1 MKVIVDRI
9 EGEYL
14 VVEITNGN
22 FVNIP
27 RILVPNAKENDV
39 ISINIDYNETEKR
52 KKEIQ
57 TLMNNVFED

>member
-14 VVEITNGN
+14 VVEITKDS

-27 RILVPNAKENDV
+27 RILVPTAKENDV
-39 ISINIDYNETEKR
+39 ISINIDYTETKKR
-52 KKEIQ
+52 KQEMQK
-57 TLMNNVFED
+57 LMNNVFED